1 MRTYG
6 SKQELV
12 PQVLTLSLR
21 LHDLLNDIADGI
33 LLSGETDGTV
43 TRKRENFQ
51 LFLQQV
57 NLTSLPKEDV
67 PIFTSTGHTAPVTA
81 SLTAAAFTQVESECD
96 ASHLKAVVI
105 NQGDIFEGLD
115 NTTVVSVV
123 LTVDLGDCVVEGQEE
138 VIRMTFSNVQ
148 RVSVFHHEPKSWT
161 AVLNYSAYTHHENC
175 NVTSVSPLY
184 IK

>member
-1 MRTYG
+1 M
-6 SKQELV
+6 

-33 LLSGETDGTV
+33 LLSSETDGIV
-43 TRKRENFQ
+43 IERRGNFQ

-57 NLTSLPKEDV
+57 NLTSPPEDDV
-67 PIFTSTGHTAPVTA
+67 PIIASAGHTAPVTA
-81 SLTAAAFTQVESECD
+81 SLTAAAFTQVETECD
-96 ASHLKAVVI
+96 ASYLKAAVI

-148 RVSVFHHEPKSWT
+148 SVSVFHHEPKPWT
-161 AVLNYSAYTHHENC
+161 AVLNYSAYAHHGNC
-175 NVTSVSPLY
+175 HVTSVSPLY
-184 IK
+184 VK